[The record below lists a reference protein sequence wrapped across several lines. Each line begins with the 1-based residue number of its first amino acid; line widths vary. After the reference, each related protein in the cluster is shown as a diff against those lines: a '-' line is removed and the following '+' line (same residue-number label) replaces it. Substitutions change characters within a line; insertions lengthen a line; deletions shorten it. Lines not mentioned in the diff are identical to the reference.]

1 MAEIKN
7 NAETV
12 GKPEGE
18 KEQLFT
24 KAQVDELMG
33 KERESWQ
40 TKLNEAEKVAQ
51 MDAQQKNDYRRKQ
64 AETALAERE
73 AAVSKRELMADA
85 AERLT
90 EYKLPKSLISCVNLS
105 SPDECERSIEG
116 LRAAFSEAV
125 STAVNERIRGSAPKA
140 MTANGSDAFLDG
152 LFK

>member
-7 NAETV
+7 NAETG
-12 GKPEGE
+12 GKPEVE

-40 TKLNEAEKVAQ
+40 AKLNEAEKVAQ

-105 SPDECERSIEG
+105 SADECEKSIEG
-116 LRAAFSEAV
+116 IRAAFSEAV
-125 STAVNERIRGSAPKA
+125 STAVNERIRGAAPKA
-140 MTANGSDAFLDG
+140 MTSNGNDAFLDG